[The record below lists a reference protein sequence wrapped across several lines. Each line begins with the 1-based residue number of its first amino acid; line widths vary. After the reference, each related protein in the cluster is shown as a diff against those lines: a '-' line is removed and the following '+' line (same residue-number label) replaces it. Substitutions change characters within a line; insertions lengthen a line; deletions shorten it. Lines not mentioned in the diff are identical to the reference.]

1 MTEPVPARVAALSA
15 ADALGHLGQ
24 QAVHAAMADGVDYR
38 LVGGH
43 MVRMLLQVYPT
54 PNATQR
60 STLDADAAVDDV
72 QVVAPFAQRLL
83 DQGFVQERGN
93 LYAKSAGEEGRI
105 EVNLLLART
114 GSKEGLG
121 LRSIEGVG
129 QVDTLPE
136 LSFAMG
142 QRALILE
149 VTAELVDGRIIEYRT
164 KVPGV
169 ETAVVL
175 KAHSWR
181 NRRAI
186 KDLADLHSLLEIREA
201 HPEISWQLDAS
212 GPRHR
217 ERPRRPPTWTGR
229 GPSRVQRGIT
239 PR

>member
-93 LYAKSAGEEGRI
+93 LA
-105 EVNLLLART
+105 L
-114 GSKEGLG
+114 
-121 LRSIEGVG
+121 
-129 QVDTLPE
+129 
-136 LSFAMG
+136 
-142 QRALILE
+142 QR
-149 VTAELVDGRIIEYRT
+149 
-164 KVPGV
+164 
-169 ETAVVL
+169 
-175 KAHSWR
+175 
-181 NRRAI
+181 
-186 KDLADLHSLLEIREA
+186 
-201 HPEISWQLDAS
+201 
-212 GPRHR
+212 
-217 ERPRRPPTWTGR
+217 
-229 GPSRVQRGIT
+229 
-239 PR
+239 